1 MAELI
6 ETQRMEEAARRRHD
20 EKLRRVKQQQQVA
33 QAEKETAEKIAA
45 RAFSRV
51 RTVSPCRP
59 WLSRAELPQPAA
71 AVRVR
76 APARPRLLL

>member
-1 MAELI
+1 MPCSSPTQYEELRKAELI

-33 QAEKETAEKIAA
+33 QAEQETAEKIAA

-51 RTVSPCRP
+51 WCICAAWP
-59 WLSRAELPQPAA
+59 WI
-71 AVRVR
+71 
-76 APARPRLLL
+76 